1 MLCVIDVFTK
11 YAWDKLLKDKNA
23 KPVLNGFIGVVNE
36 SKHKPRIIMKIAYSS
51 WDVCKNFEE

>member
-11 YAWDKLLKDKNA
+11 YAWDKLLKDKNT

-36 SKHKPRIIMKIAYSS
+36 SKHKPRIIMKIGYSS
-51 WDVCKNFEE
+51 WDVCRNFEE